1 MHQIDI
7 VKGLDEIV
15 THAMDD
21 MEPNEM
27 SAQEIEET
35 SNLILQTAD
44 PAIVAEVESVIEA
57 AKSSSRHS
65 ESIHSRPSGY
75 TPKNSNK

>member
-21 MEPNEM
+21 MDPNEM

-35 SNLILQTAD
+35 SNRIL
-44 PAIVAEVESVIEA
+44 
-57 AKSSSRHS
+57 
-65 ESIHSRPSGY
+65 
-75 TPKNSNK
+75 